1 MAKLRPWEARAAK
14 WRYPKI
20 GLIFTSVLKV
30 SDKFI
35 EKCRRR
41 RFLVNDTWAKWGF
54 EILPLW

>member
-35 EKCRRR
+35 EKCRRSR
-41 RFLVNDTWAKWGF
+41 LFGESHLGKMGF
-54 EILPLW
+54 